1 MLKQLQEDYK
11 SLSAKVQGVLALSDG
26 KPGAMPADDQVK
38 FEQML
43 ADLDALKHSI
53 ELAEKAEA
61 HAVWASTPNDKLRV
75 APEQLHDIKLHT
87 PEEKHAF
94 AKFITGHKLTDGEQ
108 KAITHTLTVG
118 SDVRGGY
125 LAPITMAN
133 DLIILLRNMVY
144 IRSWARNYQITQ
156 GASIEVP
163 VLTADVAD
171 LVETSE
177 AASTGT
183 DDTQLN
189 FGMRVLTPRLREIT
203 VPIGRLMEK
212 SSAFDIY
219 NIVME
224 SAAYSKAT
232 KEEKEFLTGNGAN
245 QAMGVFTE
253 SVNGFSTSRTVST
266 GTANV
271 IGFDDFVNCLAGL
284 RSQFRNGANWLIHRN
299 LEGRVRKLKDSA
311 NNYVWS
317 PVGQGVYNSQ
327 NLTVG
332 LPGTI
337 LGFPYYTS
345 ENMTD
350 PGITGNITT
359 GTMVAILSNFQQSYA
374 IADAIDMEV
383 VNLDQKYY
391 PRKALGFLA
400 AYDAQVINENAGMRI
415 KVS

>member
-1 MLKQLQEDYK
+1 
-11 SLSAKVQGVLALSDG
+11 
-26 KPGAMPADDQVK
+26 
-38 FEQML
+38 
-43 ADLDALKHSI
+43 
-53 ELAEKAEA
+53 
-61 HAVWASTPNDKLRV
+61 
-75 APEQLHDIKLHT
+75 
-87 PEEKHAF
+87 
-94 AKFITGHKLTDGEQ
+94 
-108 KAITHTLTVG
+108 
-118 SDVRGGY
+118 
-125 LAPITMAN
+125 
-133 DLIILLRNMVY
+133 MVY
-144 IRSWARNYQITQ
+144 IRSWARNYQIA
-156 GASIEVP
+156 GASSIEVP
-163 VLTADVAD
+163 VLTADVSAF
-171 LVETSE
+171 VETSE

-183 DDTQLN
+183 ADTQLA
-189 FGMRVLTPRLREIT
+189 FGLRTITPRLREIT
-203 VPIGRLMEK
+203 VPIGRLMET

-219 NIVME
+219 TIIME
-224 SAAYSKAT
+224 SAAYSKMT
-232 KEEKEFLTGNGAN
+232 KEENEFLTGNGAN

-253 SVNGFSTSRTVST
+253 SVNGFSTSRTVTT

-284 RSQFRNGANWLIHRN
+284 RSQFRTGAKWLIHRN

-317 PVGQGVYNSQ
+317 PVGQGIYNSQ

-359 GTMVAILSNFQQSYA
+359 GTMVAILSNFEQSYA
-374 IADAIDMEV
+374 IADSIDMEV
-383 VNLDQKYY
+383 VNLDQLYY

>member
-1 MLKQLQEDYK
+1 MLKQLQEDYQ
-11 SLSAKVQGVLALSDG
+11 SLSAKVQGVMALSDG
-26 KPGAMPADDQVK
+26 KPGQMPADDQVK

-43 ADLDALKHSI
+43 TDLDSLKHSI

-61 HAVWASTPNDKLRV
+61 HAVWAATPNDTLRV
-75 APEQLHDIKLHT
+75 APAALQDVKLGT
-87 PEEKHAF
+87 VEAKHAF
-94 AKFITGHKLTDGEQ
+94 AKFITGHKLEDSEQ
-108 KAITHTLTVG
+108 AALKHTLTVG

-125 LAPITMAN
+125 LAPIQMAQ

-144 IRSWARNYQITQ
+144 IRSWARNYQIQ
-156 GASIEVP
+156 GASSIEVP
-163 VLTADVAD
+163 VLTADVSA

-177 AASTGT
+177 AATSGT
-183 DDTQLN
+183 DDTQLA
-189 FGMRVLTPRLREIT
+189 FGLRTITPRLREIT
-203 VPIGRLMEK
+203 VPIGRLMES

-219 NIVME
+219 SIVME
-224 SAAYSKAT
+224 SAAYSKMT
-232 KEEKEFLTGNGAN
+232 KEEVEFLLGNGAN
-245 QAMGVFTE
+245 QAMGVLVE
-253 SVNGFSTSRTVST
+253 SPNGFSTSRTVST

-284 RSQFRNGANWLIHRN
+284 RSQFRSGAKWLIHRN

-359 GTMVAILSNFQQSYA
+359 GTMVAILSNFEQSYA
-374 IADAIDMEV
+374 IADSINMDV

-391 PRKALGFLA
+391 PRRALGFLA

>member
-1 MLKQLQEDYK
+1 MLHKLKEDYV
-11 SLSAKVQGVLALSDG
+11 SLSAKVQGVMALSDG
-26 KPGAMPADDQVK
+26 KPGAMPADDQAK

-43 ADLDALKHSI
+43 TDLDNLKHSI

-61 HAVWASTPNDKLRV
+61 HAKWAAAPNETLRV
-75 APEQLHDIKLHT
+75 APQDLQSIQLET
-87 PEEKHAF
+87 VESKHAF
-94 AKFITGHKLTDGEQ
+94 AKFITGHQLTPGEQ
-108 KAITHTLTVG
+108 NAIKHTLTVG
-118 SDVRGGY
+118 SDIRGGY
-125 LAPITMAN
+125 LAPTQMAQ
-133 DLIILLRNMVY
+133 DLIILLRNMTY
-144 IRSWARNYQITQ
+144 IRSWARNYPIN
-156 GASIEVP
+156 GGSSIEVP
-163 VLTADVAD
+163 VLSADVAD
-171 LVETSE
+171 LAEISE
-177 AASTGT
+177 SASTGT

-219 NIVME
+219 SIVME
-224 SAAYSKAT
+224 SAAYSKMT

-245 QAMGVFTE
+245 QAMGVLVE
-253 SVNGFSTSRTVST
+253 SASGFSTSRTVT
-266 GTANV
+266 TASANT
-271 IGFDDFVNCLAGL
+271 IGFDDFVNCLSGL
-284 RSQFRNGANWLIHRN
+284 RSQFRPNAKWLIHRN

-317 PVGQGVYNSQ
+317 PAGQGIYNSQ

-332 LPGTI
+332 LPATI

-359 GTMVAILSNFQQSYA
+359 GTMVAILSSFDQSYA
-374 IADAIDMEV
+374 IADSIDMEV

-400 AYDAQVINENAGMRI
+400 AYDGQVINENAAMRI

>member
-1 MLKQLQEDYK
+1 MLKELQAEYTK
-11 SLSAKVQGVLALSDG
+11 LSAQVDAVMQNSNG
-26 KPGAMPADDQVK
+26 KPGEMPADDQEK
-38 FEQML
+38 FEAML
-43 ADLDALKHSI
+43 NDLDGLKSKI
-53 ELAEKAEA
+53 ELGKRAEA
-61 HAVWASTPNDKLRV
+61 HSSWLKQAADTLPI
-75 APEQLHDIKLHT
+75 APRLQSVQLDT
-87 PEEKHAF
+87 PEVQHAF
-94 AKFITGHKLTDGEQ
+94 VKKLTGNILTQAEE
-108 KAITHTLTVG
+108 KALSHTLTIG
-118 SDVRGGY
+118 SDPRGGY
-125 LAPITMAN
+125 LAPTQMAN
-133 DLIILLRNMVY
+133 DLIILLRNMTY
-144 IRSWARNYQITQ
+144 IRSWARSFPLTA
-156 GASIEVP
+156 GGSIEVP
-163 VLTADVAD
+163 VQTAEVLD

-177 AASTGT
+177 AASSGT

-189 FGMRVLTPRLREIT
+189 WGMRTLTPRLREIT

-212 SSAFDIY
+212 ASAFDIY
-219 NIVME
+219 SIVME
-224 SAAYSKAT
+224 SAAYAKQT
-232 KEEKEFLTGNGAN
+232 KEEKEFLNGNGAS
-245 QAMGVFTE
+245 QAMGVLVE
-253 SVNGFSTSRTVST
+253 SASGFSTSRTQT
-266 GTANV
+266 TATANV

-284 RSQFRNGANWLIHRN
+284 RSQFRANAKWLIHRN

-332 LPGTI
+332 LPATI
-337 LGFPYYTS
+337 LGFPYFTS

-359 GTMVAILSNFQQSYA
+359 GTMVAILSDFGQSYA